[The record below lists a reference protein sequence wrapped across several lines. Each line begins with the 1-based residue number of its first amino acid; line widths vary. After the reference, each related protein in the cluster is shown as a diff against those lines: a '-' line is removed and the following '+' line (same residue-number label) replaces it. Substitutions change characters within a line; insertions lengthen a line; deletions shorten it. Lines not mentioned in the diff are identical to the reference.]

1 MYKFLLVLL
10 SAIGMAGIAHAKSKQ
25 SIDMEL
31 TGKKVLVAY
40 FSATGT
46 TARVAERLADVV
58 KGELYAITP
67 AQPYTSADLDWNDKK
82 SRSSVEM
89 NDAKSRPDISGKE
102 LKANDYDVIF
112 LGYPIWWDLA
122 PRVINTFIETHDLKG
137 KTVIPF
143 ATSGGSGIANS
154 VTVLKKEYPEL
165 DWKQGRLL
173 NRFDENAVR
182 EWIGK

>member
-46 TARVAERLADVV
+46 TASVAERLADVV

-67 AQPYTSADLDWNDKK
+67 AQPYTSADLDWNDI
-82 SRSSVEM
+82 
-89 NDAKSRPDISGKE
+89 DI
-102 LKANDYDVIF
+102 LPLYRIDI
-112 LGYPIWWDLA
+112 
-122 PRVINTFIETHDLKG
+122 
-137 KTVIPF
+137 
-143 ATSGGSGIANS
+143 
-154 VTVLKKEYPEL
+154 
-165 DWKQGRLL
+165 
-173 NRFDENAVR
+173 
-182 EWIGK
+182 